1 MTLNNVAFGKHQKRF
16 EQMSYKQLS
25 IYDFLPEEKSQEVQP
40 SETDPQVDE
49 AQDESIYYVLDS
61 KGNTREFS
69 PSSDLDTRTSNTLDK
84 ETYDAIVEECEE
96 AFQPTEDTDNV
107 GSESSTDSTLFSV
120 GDTVKVKEAGE
131 VYSYQHEFY
140 DYLKN
145 FSGKE
150 FVILNYR
157 LTVTG
162 KHLFR
167 AISKENGVE
176 NTFYLEE
183 LQKI

>member
-1 MTLNNVAFGKHQKRF
+1 MTLNNLAFGKHQERF
-16 EQMSYKQLS
+16 EQLGAEERQLS

-49 AQDESIYYVLDS
+49 AQVVLNSFDEDGDYKKY
-61 KGNTREFS
+61 
-69 PSSDLDTRTSNTLDK
+69 PSSDLDTRASNTLDI
-84 ETYDAIVEECEE
+84 ETYEAIVEECEE
-96 AFQPTEDTDNV
+96 SFQPTED
-107 GSESSTDSTLFSV
+107 TDSTLFSV

-131 VYSYQHEFY
+131 VYSYQHEYY

>member
-1 MTLNNVAFGKHQKRF
+1 
-16 EQMSYKQLS
+16 MSETVKYKQMS

-40 SETDPQVDE
+40 SESVPQVDE
-49 AQDESIYYVLDS
+49 AQEESIYYVLDS

-69 PSSDLDTRTSNTLDK
+69 PSSDLDTRASNTLDI
-84 ETYDAIVEECEE
+84 ETYETIVGECEE
-96 AFQPTEDTDNV
+96 AFQSTED
-107 GSESSTDSTLFSV
+107 TDSTLFSV
-120 GDTVKVKEAGE
+120 GDTVKVRQAGE

-150 FVILNYR
+150 FVILSYR

-167 AISKENGVE
+167 AISKDNGVE